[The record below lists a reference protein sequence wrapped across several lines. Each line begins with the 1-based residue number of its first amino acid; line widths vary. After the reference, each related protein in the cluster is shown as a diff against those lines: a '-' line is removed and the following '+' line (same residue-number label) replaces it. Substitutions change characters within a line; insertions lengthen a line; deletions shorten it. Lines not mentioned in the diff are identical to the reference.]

1 MPGLRRYGPGRRTTR
16 GRHLA
21 VGARTPWYRCCL
33 LVGAPSDKTS
43 LAGPVPWKSVV
54 STDPFED
61 LKRHVVE
68 GARLLHEP
76 GSSHGRLSY
85 YVRQPTIDSPRR
97 KLNARCRT

>member
-1 MPGLRRYGPGRRTTR
+1 MTGLRRYGPGRRTTR

-54 STDPFED
+54 SMGGFKDQN
-61 LKRHVVE
+61 RRVVE

-76 GSSHGRLSY
+76 GSSLGQLSY
-85 YVRQPTIDSPRR
+85 YVRHLTIDSSRR